1 MPMNDKEAS
10 SKQRP
15 LLLLLLLVL
24 LAALLF
30 NRDKFGFTTSDAA
43 STSGASVVQNQQV
56 KSLKLDEGLKA
67 NISMY
72 FSGID
77 VKPNENSI
85 AYATKLDHGTG
96 RKLLIA
102 AKYKEAYPVYQKI
115 LKISFNQGSLMGVG
129 ISLGALSNMMHR
141 MHEKDESIKLAFL
154 EYKVSKASGKRFEY
168 GVTQQRIAVLME
180 SQSRSL
186 AMSWRL
192 RARENLKGTPYKED
206 YINLLNNTARD
217 LALFNHQEQAL
228 AVYEEAYQSSQSL
241 GGSPA
246 HRTVKLRL
254 VSGYMEALNESEQY
268 QKSIDIGHDAIA
280 KMKEDVRSTNLNYR
294 VLYQLGESYRG
305 LNDPLKASEYYGSA
319 YRFYEESRANAL
331 GDKARAKI
339 DNSNW
344 DLVNRLIDSYI
355 DQEDYYQALALLESN
370 KARTLSD
377 IEEDA
382 NQKGIYAELTKLNRL
397 HAKQRTEYFDTPN
410 VNLGDVIDKAL
421 YPEPIEGKDHIK
433 EYRALRNGFEELLD
447 KQHEEL
453 ARLKISSEIR
463 DVAISQTI
471 TAKQIKN
478 LQERLGKHQAVIS
491 LYARRDSVAVFLLTD
506 SQIAL
511 HVSALNFHQAIRQVK
526 KLQAALINPHVDLY
540 SAPAKELADEVMQ
553 PVLSKISKQ
562 VTSLIYSTDSNF
574 ADIPLGA
581 LPYEE
586 GFLVQKFNIARV
598 PSLKLIHHS
607 TGQNIENVSHGIS
620 CVDPEIP
627 FARLVFQ
634 RETGD
639 ELKRIYGAN
648 LTNLVGKACSPDN
661 LEKAISSTLAPT
673 FLHIGSHGRFY
684 KTRSMNSGLLL
695 SSSKQVE
702 TYGQGHVWDA
712 RAIGSVDLS
721 SIGLVSI
728 ASREAALTD
737 KTLRRDVFGLMRA
750 LLFGGVKSVVAPL
763 WAVQDKA
770 ASELMKNFYNAY
782 KKGSSAK
789 ESLRQAQL
797 KLIGSQQFSHPFY
810 WSGFVVTEVA
820 Q

>member
-1 MPMNDKEAS
+1 MNDKEAS

-43 STSGASVVQNQQV
+43 STSGTSVIQNQQV

-129 ISLGALSNMMHR
+129 ISLGVLSNMMHR

-217 LALFNHQEQAL
+217 LALFNHKEQAL

-344 DLVNRLIDSYI
+344 D
-355 DQEDYYQALALLESN
+355 
-370 KARTLSD
+370 
-377 IEEDA
+377 
-382 NQKGIYAELTKLNRL
+382 
-397 HAKQRTEYFDTPN
+397 
-410 VNLGDVIDKAL
+410 
-421 YPEPIEGKDHIK
+421 
-433 EYRALRNGFEELLD
+433 
-447 KQHEEL
+447 
-453 ARLKISSEIR
+453 
-463 DVAISQTI
+463 
-471 TAKQIKN
+471 
-478 LQERLGKHQAVIS
+478 
-491 LYARRDSVAVFLLTD
+491 
-506 SQIAL
+506 
-511 HVSALNFHQAIRQVK
+511 
-526 KLQAALINPHVDLY
+526 
-540 SAPAKELADEVMQ
+540 
-553 PVLSKISKQ
+553 
-562 VTSLIYSTDSNF
+562 
-574 ADIPLGA
+574 
-581 LPYEE
+581 
-586 GFLVQKFNIARV
+586 
-598 PSLKLIHHS
+598 
-607 TGQNIENVSHGIS
+607 
-620 CVDPEIP
+620 
-627 FARLVFQ
+627 
-634 RETGD
+634 
-639 ELKRIYGAN
+639 
-648 LTNLVGKACSPDN
+648 
-661 LEKAISSTLAPT
+661 
-673 FLHIGSHGRFY
+673 
-684 KTRSMNSGLLL
+684 
-695 SSSKQVE
+695 
-702 TYGQGHVWDA
+702 
-712 RAIGSVDLS
+712 
-721 SIGLVSI
+721 
-728 ASREAALTD
+728 
-737 KTLRRDVFGLMRA
+737 
-750 LLFGGVKSVVAPL
+750 
-763 WAVQDKA
+763 
-770 ASELMKNFYNAY
+770 
-782 KKGSSAK
+782 
-789 ESLRQAQL
+789 
-797 KLIGSQQFSHPFY
+797 
-810 WSGFVVTEVA
+810 
-820 Q
+820 